1 MQREEIVTHLA
12 QIAPRPSDTI
22 YSITIESI
30 LEQLAQRLGDEALT
44 LSPEDIQLACEEVRI
59 AINHNLDER
68 DYIDM
73 GLDAWEIVRNL

>member
-1 MQREEIVTHLA
+1 MQREEIVTRLA
-12 QIAPRPSDTI
+12 QIAESPAAPI

-30 LEQLAQRLGDEALT
+30 LVQLAQRLGDEALT
-44 LSPEDIQLACEEVRI
+44 LSPEDIQLACEEVRA